1 MYSDIFES
9 ATFSF
14 WIQKFHHAHVIGFV
28 AELLFS
34 TVEDGL
40 KKNWIHVMLK
50 PMTVVVIQQIIID
63 Y

>member
-1 MYSDIFES
+1 MYPDIFES

-14 WIQKFHHAHVIGFV
+14 WIQKFSHAHVIGFV

-34 TVEDGL
+34 TVESGL

>member
-40 KKNWIHVMLK
+40 KKKLDSRDVETNDSGCY
-50 PMTVVVIQQIIID
+50 TAN
-63 Y
+63 YY

>member
-14 WIQKFHHAHVIGFV
+14 WIKKFHHAHVIGFV